1 MRTLFA
7 HGTLV
12 LALLAG
18 PLAVAGTIS
27 GRVVA
32 IVNGDTIKVQ
42 DERHV
47 QHTVRLAGFDAPE
60 KYQKFAQRSDDALR
74 ELVFQKAVTV
84 EVGRA
89 GGSPRVG
96 KVLVQGRDA
105 SLELLAG
112 GFGWYDKSRAQ
123 GLSAEDQ
130 RTYAA
135 AAADARTRR
144 SGLWRDAKPIPPW
157 EYRAGRRK

>member
-1 MRTLFA
+1 MRFFFTHCML
-7 HGTLV
+7 L

-18 PLAVAGTIS
+18 PLAIAGTIS

-32 IVNGDTIKVQ
+32 IVNGDTLKVQ

-47 QHTVRLAGFDAPE
+47 QHTVRLAGLDAPE
-60 KYQKFAQRSDDALR
+60 KYQKFAQRSEDALR

-84 EVGRA
+84 EVARPS
-89 GGSPRVG
+89 GSPRVG
-96 KVLVQGRDA
+96 QVLVQGRDV

-123 GLSAEDQ
+123 GLAAEVRQ
-130 RTYAA
+130 AYANAA
-135 AAADARTRR
+135 AEARTRR
-144 SGLWRDAKPIPPW
+144 AGLWRDAKPIPPW

>member
-1 MRTLFA
+1 MRFFFTHCTL
-7 HGTLV
+7 L
-12 LALLAG
+12 LALLFSQVA
-18 PLAVAGTIS
+18 AAGTIS

-47 QHTVRLAGFDAPE
+47 QYTVRLAGLDAPE
-60 KYQKFAQRSDDALR
+60 KYQKFAQRSEDALR

-84 EVGRA
+84 EVARPSA
-89 GGSPRVG
+89 TPRVG

-105 SLELLAG
+105 SLELIAG
-112 GFGWYDKSRAQ
+112 GFAWYDKSRAQ
-123 GLSAEDQ
+123 DLAAEVRQ
-130 RTYAA
+130 AYAA
-135 AAADARTRR
+135 AEAEARTRR